1 MKHQTRFLLACWL
14 IIASYGSLSAQ
25 ERPNFIFILT
35 DDQSYGM
42 MGCTGNPIVQ
52 TPHLDQ
58 LAEDGVLFT
67 NAHIT
72 SAICTPSRVSIL
84 LSQYERKHGVNFNS
98 GTSVSEAAWANSYP
112 VLMREAG
119 YYTGWIGK
127 NHAPIGRGGYQSGLM
142 EKSFDYWYAGHGHL
156 TFYPKSRHQ
165 IFDDA
170 ESDTQVEIMQEGV
183 ADFLDPN
190 ARKLAGALHFL
201 DQRPSDQTFMLSICF
216 NLPHSASTSRM
227 ELRESD
233 DEIYK
238 SLYRDQEIPLPAN
251 YVAKADITHPKLPA
265 DLLKVE
271 DRQHSYDFVDT
282 PDLLK
287 ERYIRQ
293 MQAMTGIDRMVGQLR
308 EQLEKLGL
316 SDNTVLIFTS
326 DHGLFMGEYGLGGKA
341 LCYEKVSHVPMM
353 FFDPRRPRRD
363 RGQQTDALA
372 QTIDIPTTMLK
383 MAGIT
388 VPESFQGKDL
398 SPLLAGEDIVLR
410 EYVFTE
416 NLWSTHFGN
425 PRCEAVQ
432 DKRWKYIRYYRNN
445 NLSVLHKIATA
456 KALGI
461 NLNQMLY
468 GVHDPEIALYRSFI
482 EAPFNGEEIVYEEL
496 YDLQYDPMEAHN
508 LVKDTTKYAKLAE
521 LRVVC
526 QASVKAARG
535 QGPPLVLRYT
545 RDSQNEALLNEQK
558 RSAKP

>member
-1 MKHQTRFLLACWL
+1 
-14 IIASYGSLSAQ
+14 
-25 ERPNFIFILT
+25 
-35 DDQSYGM
+35 
-42 MGCTGNPIVQ
+42 
-52 TPHLDQ
+52 
-58 LAEDGVLFT
+58 
-67 NAHIT
+67 
-72 SAICTPSRVSIL
+72 
-84 LSQYERKHGVNFNS
+84 
-98 GTSVSEAAWANSYP
+98 
-112 VLMREAG
+112 
-119 YYTGWIGK
+119 
-127 NHAPIGRGGYQSGLM
+127 
-142 EKSFDYWYAGHGHL
+142 
-156 TFYPKSRHQ
+156 
-165 IFDDA
+165 
-170 ESDTQVEIMQEGV
+170 
-183 ADFLDPN
+183 
-190 ARKLAGALHFL
+190 
-201 DQRPSDQTFMLSICF
+201 
-216 NLPHSASTSRM
+216 
-227 ELRESD
+227 
-233 DEIYK
+233 
-238 SLYRDQEIPLPAN
+238 
-251 YVAKADITHPKLPA
+251 
-265 DLLKVE
+265 
-271 DRQHSYDFVDT
+271 
-282 PDLLK
+282 
-287 ERYIRQ
+287 
-293 MQAMTGIDRMVGQLR
+293 
-308 EQLEKLGL
+308 
-316 SDNTVLIFTS
+316 
-326 DHGLFMGEYGLGGKA
+326 
-341 LCYEKVSHVPMM
+341 MM